1 MTEELSC
8 TEMLRSDFINNFSHE
23 FKTPIVSVLGFAK
36 LLKSDQL
43 TKDQR
48 EEYLDIIIE
57 ESRRLSELSTTI
69 LDLSRIESLSSLSGQ
84 TTFSLSEQI
93 REAILLLE
101 YKWSQ
106 KHLKLD
112 LNLERC
118 V

>member
-48 EEYLDIIIE
+48 KEYLDIIIE
-57 ESRRLSELSTTI
+57 ESRRLSELSTTNNI
-69 LDLSRIESLSSLSGQ
+69 
-84 TTFSLSEQI
+84 F
-93 REAILLLE
+93 
-101 YKWSQ
+101 
-106 KHLKLD
+106 LKRT
-112 LNLERC
+112 NPGSNS
-118 V
+118 VIGI